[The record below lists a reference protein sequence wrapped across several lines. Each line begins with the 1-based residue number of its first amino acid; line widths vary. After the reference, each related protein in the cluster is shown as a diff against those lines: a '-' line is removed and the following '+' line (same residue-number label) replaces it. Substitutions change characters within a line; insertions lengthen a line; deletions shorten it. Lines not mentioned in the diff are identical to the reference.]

1 MARASPRSWPG
12 DGDRRATGGGAY
24 REQLQR
30 LLPAGA
36 ARNAI
41 DCALW
46 DLQARREGKTLAQLL
61 GVALPDRVIT
71 AQTVV
76 IGTPDQMAA
85 SAAAL
90 WQAGAQLL
98 KVKLDDRLIS
108 ERLIAIRRAAP
119 EATLI
124 VDANESGT
132 ARGWRR
138 AVSCWR
144 TSVWRCLSRSPP
156 TTTRRWKTSFIRC
169 RFAPT
174 SCHTQESLPR
184 LRGRYEMINIKLD
197 KTGGLTGSAG
207 SGREAER
214 QNLNGC
220 WAVCSAPRAGSPPR
234 SSGAAGAR

>member
-1 MARASPRSWPG
+1 MHTLSPLWREHRLGHGPG
-12 DGDRRATGGGAY
+12 DGDRRATGGGLT

-61 GVALPDRVIT
+61 GVALPNRVIT

-108 ERLIAIRRAAP
+108 ERLIAIRRGA
-119 EATLI
+119 
-124 VDANESGT
+124 
-132 ARGWRR
+132 
-138 AVSCWR
+138 
-144 TSVWRCLSRSPP
+144 
-156 TTTRRWKTSFIRC
+156 
-169 RFAPT
+169 
-174 SCHTQESLPR
+174 
-184 LRGRYEMINIKLD
+184 
-197 KTGGLTGSAG
+197 GGYAD
-207 SGREAER
+207 
-214 QNLNGC
+214 C
-220 WAVCSAPRAGSPPR
+220 
-234 SSGAAGAR
+234 

>member
-1 MARASPRSWPG
+1 MHTLSPLWREHRLGHGPVMAIGEQLEAG
-12 DGDRRATGGGAY
+12 LT

-61 GVALPDRVIT
+61 GVALPNRVIT

-108 ERLIAIRRAAP
+108 ERLIAIRRGAA

-132 ARGWRR
+132 ARAGG
-138 AVSCWR
+138 A
-144 TSVWRCLSRSPP
+144 LS
-156 TTTRRWKTSFIRC
+156 
-169 RFAPT
+169 
-174 SCHTQESLPR
+174 
-184 LRGRYEMINIKLD
+184 
-197 KTGGLTGSAG
+197 
-207 SGREAER
+207 
-214 QNLNGC
+214 
-220 WAVCSAPRAGSPPR
+220 
-234 SSGAAGAR
+234 AAGGPRCGDA